1 LEVAATEVHSLCPVS
16 GSTQGAEA
24 AGVSSADL
32 TGLGDSGG
40 GSASSRTGFVLA
52 EPPSTMEVGDLVIG
66 WTYTLLTEKY
76 RF

>member
-16 GSTQGAEA
+16 GSTQGADV

-52 EPPSTMEVGDLVIG
+52 EPPSTRKAGDFVIG

-76 RF
+76 HY